1 MFRLV
6 VLVLAAV
13 VITPVAARPEP
24 LWPGSP
30 TDAVRE
36 YLDGMITLAADPTLG
51 AEARHGAARLAVA
64 ETFDFAELSKRAL
77 GEHWARMTGRER
89 ADVTE
94 GIRAIL
100 TAVYTSR
107 MGHYVGAGGTADLRD
122 RVHFV
127 GESIS
132 GRAATVTLSVAYAG
146 KDLPVQLALLRRGRG
161 WRIWDLSVDGMRLTD
176 NIHAQVARLSR
187 GGDYAEL
194 LARLRARRERLIAA
208 TPPSARSGS
217 PSQ

>member
-1 MFRLV
+1 
-6 VLVLAAV
+6 
-13 VITPVAARPEP
+13 
-24 LWPGSP
+24 
-30 TDAVRE
+30 
-36 YLDGMITLAADPTLG
+36 
-51 AEARHGAARLAVA
+51 
-64 ETFDFAELSKRAL
+64 
-77 GEHWARMTGRER
+77 
-89 ADVTE
+89 VTE

-107 MGHYVGAGGTADLRD
+107 MGHYLGAGFADLRD

-132 GRAATVTLSVAYAG
+132 GRAATVTLSVSYAG
-146 KDLPVQLALLRRGRG
+146 KDLPLQLALLRRGRG

-176 NIHAQVARLSR
+176 NIRAQVGRLSR

-194 LARLRARRERLIAA
+194 MARLRARRETLIAA

>member
-13 VITPVAARPEP
+13 VITPVAAQPEP

-30 TDAVRE
+30 TDAVRA

-107 MGHYVGAGGTADLRD
+107 MGHYLGAGFADLRD

-132 GRAATVTLSVAYAG
+132 GRAATVTLSVSYAG
-146 KDLPVQLALLRRGRG
+146 KDLPLQLALLRRGRG

-176 NIHAQVARLSR
+176 NIRAQVARLSR
-187 GGDYAEL
+187 GGDYGEL
-194 LARLRARRERLIAA
+194 VARLRARRETLIAA

>member
-1 MFRLV
+1 MVRLV
-6 VLVLAAV
+6 ALVLTAIVTAPAA
-13 VITPVAARPEP
+13 AQPEP

-51 AEARHGAARLAVA
+51 AEARHGAASIAVA

-77 GEHWARMTGRER
+77 GGHWARMTGSER
-89 ADVTE
+89 ADVIE

-107 MGHYVGAGGTADLRD
+107 MGHYLGVGIVDLRE
-122 RVHFV
+122 RIHFI

-132 GRAATVTLSVAYAG
+132 GRAATVTLTVAYAG
-146 KDLPVQLALLRRGRG
+146 KDLPLQLALLRRGRG

-176 NIHAQVARLSR
+176 NIRAQVAHLSR
-187 GGDYAEL
+187 RGDYTEL
-194 LARLRARRERLIAA
+194 LARLRARRETLIAA
-208 TPPSARSGS
+208 RPPSARSGS